1 MITILANYI
10 AFNRLDG
17 SLIIV
22 YFDRFAGGASNPAV
36 AYSLAHTHT
45 HTHKRARVHPIGL
58 HLFACMYDFGKKM
71 GTITEKMWPVS

>member
-10 AFNRLDG
+10 AFNRLDS

-22 YFDRFAGGASNPAV
+22 YFDRFAGGTFNLAV
-36 AYSLAHTHT
+36 AYSLAHT
-45 HTHKRARVHPIGL
+45 RARVYPIGL